1 MNGITFSTKLKLQY
15 PEIPIV
21 LISTFCPKDLGI
33 QDIIHTLI
41 LKVFDPE
48 VLSFDLT
55 LKN

>member
-1 MNGITFSTKLKLQY
+1 MNGITFSTKLKQQF

-33 QDIIHTLI
+33 QDIIHTFI
-41 LKVFDPE
+41 PKTFDPE
-48 VLSFDLT
+48 DLSFDLT